1 MSSVQ
6 PRIQILSEEQK
17 NLFYEKAL
25 WVLET
30 VGVKSRVSGDGSR
43 IC

>member
-1 MSSVQ
+1 MSKVQ
-6 PRIQILSEEQK
+6 PRIQLLSEEQK
-17 NLFYEKAL
+17 KLFYEKAL

-30 VGVKSRVSGDGSR
+30 VGVKVECPDGPE